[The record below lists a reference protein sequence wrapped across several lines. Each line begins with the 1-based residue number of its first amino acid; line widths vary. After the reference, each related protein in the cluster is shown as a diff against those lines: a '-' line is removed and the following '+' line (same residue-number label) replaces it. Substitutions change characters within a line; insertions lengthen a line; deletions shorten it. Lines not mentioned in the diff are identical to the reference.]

1 MDSIKWKEK
10 KELIDAIYRN
20 TQQQTKVIQE
30 KDEEKLLPL
39 LNERQM
45 FIEKLEKI
53 NKEIQELKN
62 QDSITQEQIM
72 REEQIQ
78 QELQKIYHLEMNNQ
92 NQLKK
97 NQQNLYRDIQDLQ
110 QSKKAMSEGY
120 MKQQASTYGY
130 FFDKKK

>member
-53 NKEIQELKN
+53 NKQIQELKN
-62 QDSITQEQIM
+62 QNFITPEQIM
-72 REEQIQ
+72 LEEQIQ
-78 QELQKIYHLEMNNQ
+78 QELQKVYDLEMNNQ

-97 NQQNLYRDIQDLQ
+97 NQEILYREIQDLQ